1 MFMRQRTSGP
11 AGVGDRLWRA
21 GLFALALFTLVKS
34 LLWVTVNP
42 PLNSGDE
49 SAHLMYVMQLRNT
62 GTLPVFKFAPDC
74 TTEKTST
81 PPDPAALK
89 FIRERGYAEL
99 AAFTAVPYESYQAPL
114 YYMTCAVAS
123 LPLARDDALG
133 VLYASRY
140 LSVLLAVATVVI
152 AAYAIRELTP
162 ARPGL
167 ALGGGALFSSIPVFG
182 FFGGLANNDNM
193 LNLFAVAT
201 SLAALRVIRTPAKML
216 VPGSLL
222 LGALAGGAILS
233 KASGTALMPVGLL
246 ALMLGAAVS
255 ACEYDESGSNW
266 WTALRARLRTGVFW
280 RRLLGLVGLYM
291 VALLAVAGW
300 WLARNLGEYGDL
312 LATSNQL
319 KYVAPCWWGATIA
332 SQGPVAWLRYL
343 MSLALLTPFSFLATF
358 GWGDE
363 SVGTVVYYAVL
374 MPLLL
379 LDIYVAARWL
389 LRNIRRF
396 TAFQQMGLLLLSV
409 QTILVVLVFLSYNFT
424 VQYQPVGRYLYM
436 ALLPMTG
443 FLAVGLLMPGAN
455 PRLNRVLL
463 IAVLVG
469 LNLLTVGGYTMA
481 GSGWMATHAAQKA
494 HSYLGVPHLCPPP
507 LLLDGKGP
515 RETAPPAL
523 SLMNHIFSSL
533 YNTGEN
539 V

>member
-1 MFMRQRTSGP
+1 MFMRQRSSGP
-11 AGVGDRLWRA
+11 VGAGDRLWRA

-34 LLWVTVNP
+34 LLWVAVNP

-62 GTLPVFKFAPDC
+62 GALPVFKFAPDC

-89 FIRERGYAEL
+89 FIRDRGYAEL

-140 LSVLLAVATVVI
+140 VSVLLAVATVII

-167 ALGGGALFSSIPVFG
+167 ALGGAALFSSIPVFG

-193 LNLFAVAT
+193 LNLFAAAT
-201 SLAALRVIRTPAKML
+201 SLAALRVIRTPARML
-216 VPGSLL
+216 IPGSLL
-222 LGALAGGAILS
+222 LGALAGGALLS
-233 KASGTALMPVGLL
+233 KASGTALVPVGLL
-246 ALMLGAAVS
+246 ALALGVS
-255 ACEYDESGSNW
+255 ASGQGSAQNDGNW
-266 WTALRARLRTGVFW
+266 WAALLAGLRTGVFW
-280 RRLLGLVGLYM
+280 RGMSGLIGLYV
-291 VALLAVAGW
+291 VAFVAVAGW

-312 LATSNQL
+312 LATANQL
-319 KYVAPCWWGATIA
+319 KYVAPCWWGDTIA
-332 SQGPVAWLRYL
+332 SQGPAAWLRYL

-363 SVGTVVYYAVL
+363 SVGTVIYYVVL
-374 MPLLL
+374 LPLLM

-389 LRNIRRF
+389 VRNTRRLA
-396 TAFQQMGLLLLSV
+396 AFQQMGLLVLSV
-409 QTILVVLVFLSYNFT
+409 QTVVAVLVFLSFNFT

-455 PRLNRVLL
+455 PRLKRALI

-469 LNLLTVGGYTMA
+469 LNLLTVGGYMLA

-494 HSYLGVPHLCPPP
+494 HGLAP
-507 LLLDGKGP
+507 L
-515 RETAPPAL
+515 PPAAWEL
-523 SLMNHIFSSL
+523 SFSALVGS
-533 YNTGEN
+533 TPHPSPFQG
-539 V
+539 